1 MSEERLN
8 TLKRMAQ
15 ERPNDSRLQFGLA
28 VELLNRGEIQDGV
41 VFLRLY
47 LAHTEDDGN
56 GWGRLGA
63 ALTELGEVGE
73 AREAYEKGID
83 IAKGRG
89 HFGLA
94 EEFQEALED
103 LT

>member
-47 LAHTEDDGN
+47 LAHAEDDGN